1 MISGLQAALVS
12 EVRDFPTPVVELKK
26 ALIPLKPN
34 REKIQNL
41 TRDALRELLQRPD
54 LCAKL
59 RAHNC
64 DNRHRKLNS
73 EVEKLR
79 AGIHTLY
86 DINYINYLY
95 LKY

>member
-1 MISGLQAALVS
+1 MLISGLQAALVS

-59 RAHNC
+59 RANNC

-79 AGIHTLY
+79 IGINFNNL
-86 DINYINYLY
+86 
-95 LKY
+95 

>member
-59 RAHNC
+59 RANNC

-79 AGIHTLY
+79 TGI
-86 DINYINYLY
+86 NFSG
-95 LKY
+95 KYNLETNDFI